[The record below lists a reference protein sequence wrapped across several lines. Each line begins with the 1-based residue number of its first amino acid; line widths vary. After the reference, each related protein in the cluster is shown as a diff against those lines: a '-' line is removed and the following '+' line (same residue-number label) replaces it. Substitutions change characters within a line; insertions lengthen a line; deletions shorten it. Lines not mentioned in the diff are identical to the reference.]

1 MSEMYPTTYSEE
13 EIHLA
18 AEEIILKHGD
28 GAFAEAE
35 KEIGELN
42 AHGDFSLSGS
52 WVLVCRRIR
61 ELQALNEHRGG
72 LNENV
77 ILSK

>member
-1 MSEMYPTTYSEE
+1 MYSTLVSEE
-13 EIHLA
+13 DIHRV

-28 GAFAEAE
+28 SAFTEAE
-35 KEIGELN
+35 KEIGVLN
-42 AHGDFSLSGS
+42 ARGDFSLSGS

-61 ELQALNEHRGG
+61 ELQVINEHRGG

-77 ILSK
+77 TLSK